1 MTTSTMKLI
10 LASALLLTVTACGDA
25 AETTGHE
32 ANNTTATNNNTTAT
46 NDTTGATND
55 TTGGTNTTG
64 ATNNTT
70 GEAPAWVA
78 GLQFMRE
85 EEKVA
90 HDVYATFY
98 ELHGTQIFTNI
109 QRAEATHT
117 ESVRQLLVTH
127 HIEDPAEA
135 TPVGVFTSPDLQEI
149 YDKLVAQ
156 GRPSAVEALKVGAYI
171 EEHDIMD
178 LDERLQQEGLPQDV
192 ADVYA
197 NLRMGSTYHLQSFVK
212 NLESK
217 GESYSPQLLSV
228 EDYEAAMGTR

>member
-10 LASALLLTVTACGDA
+10 LASALLLSVTACGDA

-32 ANNTTATNNNTTAT
+32 ANNTTDATNN
-46 NDTTGATND
+46 
-55 TTGGTNTTG
+55 TTGGTHNTTGETNNTTG
-64 ATNNTT
+64 AMNNTT

-85 EEKVA
+85 DEKVA

-117 ESVRQLLVTH
+117 ESVRQLLVAY
-127 HIEDPAEA
+127 HIEDPAET

-156 GRPSAVEALKVGAYI
+156 GRPSEVEALKVGAYI

-217 GESYSPQLLSV
+217 GESYAPQLLSA
-228 EDYEAAMGTR
+228 EDYEAALRTR